1 MENKKQQQ
9 LMLIKFPEACYLIDD
24 WHYLAK

>member
-24 WHYLAK
+24 